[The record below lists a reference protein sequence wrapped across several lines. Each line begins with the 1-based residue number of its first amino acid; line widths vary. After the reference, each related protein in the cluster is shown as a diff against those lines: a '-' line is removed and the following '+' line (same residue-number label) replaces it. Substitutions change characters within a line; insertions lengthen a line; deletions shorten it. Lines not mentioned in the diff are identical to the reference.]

1 MQGAVGLGLTAGM
14 GTSHQITNETGKTYA
29 GTSVDAANVSIDAGK
44 DLNLSGSRVRG
55 KHVVLDVEGDI
66 NATSKQDERNYNSSG
81 GGWDASAGVAI
92 QNRTLVAPVGSAG
105 FNFNTEHDNS
115 RLTND
120 GAAGVVASDGLT
132 GHVKGDANLTGATI
146 ADLSGKGNLKVDGA
160 VNAQN
165 LKDYR
170 DKDGG
175 SGGLNVGISST
186 TLAPT
191 VGVAFGRVA
200 GEDYQAEQRATIDV
214 GQTKDP
220 ARLQV
225 GGGVKGTLN
234 QDAAQATVVQ
244 RNKHWAGGGSEFSVA
259 GKSLKKKNQ
268 VRPVETPTPDVVDG
282 PPSRP
287 TTPPASPQPIR
298 ATVEVSSPP
307 PVSVATVEVVP
318 RPKVETAQPLPPR
331 PVAAQVVPVTPPKVE
346 VAKVEVVPRPKV
358 ETAQPLPP
366 RPVVAEKVTTP
377 AVQPQLAKVETVQ
390 PVKPETTKPLPKP
403 LPGGEGDESAAAG
416 CGDRPAAAAGQ
427 ATEGD
432 PRPRG

>member
-1 MQGAVGLGLTAGM
+1 MQGAVGSGVDCGHGYVASDYQRNRQDLCRNLGGC
-14 GTSHQITNETGKTYA
+14 GER
-29 GTSVDAANVSIDAGK
+29 VDRCRQ
-44 DLNLSGSRVRG
+44 GSEPFRVPRAG

-81 GGWDASAGVAI
+81 GGWDVSAGVAI

-146 ADLSGKGNLKVDGA
+146 ADLSDKGNLRVDGA

-214 GQTKDP
+214 GQSQGSLAPAGRRRRQGDP
-220 ARLQV
+220 QSGRREGHGRSAQQALGRRRVGILGGRQV
-225 GGGVKGTLN
+225 T
-234 QDAAQATVVQ
+234 
-244 RNKHWAGGGSEFSVA
+244 EEEE
-259 GKSLKKKNQ
+259 
-268 VRPVETPTPDVVDG
+268 PG
-282 PPSRP
+282 PP
-287 TTPPASPQPIR
+287 
-298 ATVEVSSPP
+298 
-307 PVSVATVEVVP
+307 
-318 RPKVETAQPLPPR
+318 
-331 PVAAQVVPVTPPKVE
+331 
-346 VAKVEVVPRPKV
+346 
-358 ETAQPLPP
+358 
-366 RPVVAEKVTTP
+366 
-377 AVQPQLAKVETVQ
+377 
-390 PVKPETTKPLPKP
+390 
-403 LPGGEGDESAAAG
+403 GGDADAG
-416 CGDRPAAAAGQ
+416 C
-427 ATEGD
+427 
-432 PRPRG
+432 RGWTA